1 MHKKVLLLRICSEV
15 LAKPLTRIR
24 KSSTIY
30 ALTLHF
36 PRCCN
41 KTARFRYKNWCV
53 SIILCT
59 ECRLWRHSQLSADN
73 RLQRYNIFCKSARKM
88 QKNALFL
95 LQRAHK
101 LTRISRYSCVSG
113 AKVVHFAD
121 IQKGFFRL
129 VRKVL

>member
-1 MHKKVLLLRICSEV
+1 MSRMPIVEAFAIVHRQSVAKVQHFLHICKENAKK
-15 LAKPLTRIR
+15 
-24 KSSTIY
+24 
-30 ALTLHF
+30 
-36 PRCCN
+36 
-41 KTARFRYKNWCV
+41 
-53 SIILCT
+53 CT
-59 ECRLWRHSQLSADN
+59 
-73 RLQRYNIFCKSARKM
+73 
-88 QKNALFL
+88 FL